1 MHLLK
6 LEEMAAKGRFPREE
20 LEKLQETYKTLKEEI
35 DAIFLDVRELQKEV
49 KRKTEEVD
57 RLMFMSSARDLAR
70 PLLEGY
76 EDPKVQK
83 HIEAVLADMA
93 ENLDALKV
101 MGQQVQGPMG
111 MFVPA
116 PAEAVLHP
124 YQVNLL
130 VVFGSIERVMD
141 RSGLWRTDFTK
152 INAGS
157 FVKANGGYLVLNLM
171 DAIMEPGVW
180 QTLKRALKTSEME
193 IQTFDPYYFITATG
207 IKPESIKMEVKVVV
221 MATPQLYHMLRH
233 YDPDVQKIFKVW
245 ADFDSSMPL
254 DEVCVTDVAKLMK
267 TFVAARNLRQ
277 FDATAVAALLEHGV
291 RMTGRREKLTTS
303 FPVLRDIMEEADYL
317 AREAGADMV
326 SAAHV
331 TQAVEGRQYRAGLI
345 EEKVQ
350 EMIDRGSVF
359 IDTDGEVVGQV
370 NGLAVYAMGD
380 HMFGKPSRITATTS
394 MGREGII
401 NIERESDLSGA
412 IHNKGMLEL
421 YALLSSLSG
430 VPIRQGI
437 AVTGSVNQ
445 KGEVQPIGGVN
456 EKIEGFHEVCKRKGL
471 TGGQGVLIPAANI
484 NDLMLKPEVLDSVRT
499 GAFRI
504 WAVRSVD
511 EGIELLTGV
520 PAGVRG
526 PDGAYPEG
534 TVYAKVDARLREL
547 AEGLR
552 NFGEKK
558 DENGNGKSKGKRA
571 KSPKEPEDK
580 TE

>member
-1 MHLLK
+1 M
-6 LEEMAAKGRFPREE
+6 
-20 LEKLQETYKTLKEEI
+20 
-35 DAIFLDVRELQKEV
+35 RELQKEV

-130 VVFGSIERVMD
+130 VDNAELEGPPVIVESFPNYRNVFGSIERVMD

-331 TQAVEGRQYRAGLI
+331 T
-345 EEKVQ
+345 
-350 EMIDRGSVF
+350 
-359 IDTDGEVVGQV
+359 
-370 NGLAVYAMGD
+370 
-380 HMFGKPSRITATTS
+380 
-394 MGREGII
+394 
-401 NIERESDLSGA
+401 
-412 IHNKGMLEL
+412 
-421 YALLSSLSG
+421 
-430 VPIRQGI
+430 
-437 AVTGSVNQ
+437 
-445 KGEVQPIGGVN
+445 
-456 EKIEGFHEVCKRKGL
+456 
-471 TGGQGVLIPAANI
+471 
-484 NDLMLKPEVLDSVRT
+484 
-499 GAFRI
+499 
-504 WAVRSVD
+504 
-511 EGIELLTGV
+511 
-520 PAGVRG
+520 
-526 PDGAYPEG
+526 
-534 TVYAKVDARLREL
+534 
-547 AEGLR
+547 
-552 NFGEKK
+552 
-558 DENGNGKSKGKRA
+558 
-571 KSPKEPEDK
+571 
-580 TE
+580 